1 MKVLWVLMLVAFVLG
16 MLSKIIVGSIYGS
29 MTREDSNN
37 SLVKQIRL
45 KYDNCR
51 KLNISINN
59 VDVFV
64 EKSLE
69 NYRFCGFSLNGLNN
83 ISKEMGYI
91 CISLGVLN
99 AIAFRNDFSAVI
111 FGLGIA
117 ALSAIAIR
125 LLEQIVDADNQKRIV
140 IVELVDYL
148 DNTNT
153 TVHRDAMKDNARKDN
168 AVKDNAVKHFSREAS
183 TEFNKLNKSFD
194 KIQSTPK
201 LPLPLPLPVDNRI
214 LEDIL
219 DEYLTWNIYLRWYNN
234 PNNRIKKGE
243 YYDAKS

>member
-1 MKVLWVLMLVAFVLG
+1 
-16 MLSKIIVGSIYGS
+16 
-29 MTREDSNN
+29 MTRENSSN

-51 KLNISINN
+51 KLDISINN
-59 VDVFV
+59 VNVFV

-69 NYRFCGFSLNGLNN
+69 NYKFCGFSLNGFNN
-83 ISKEMGYI
+83 ISKEMEYI
-91 CISLGVLN
+91 CISLGIIN
-99 AIAFRNDFSAVI
+99 ALAFRTDITAVI

-117 ALSAIAIR
+117 TLSAIAIR
-125 LLEQIVDADNQKRIV
+125 LLEQIVDSDNQKRAV

-153 TVHRDAMKDNARKDN
+153 TVHREAMKDN

-201 LPLPLPLPVDNRI
+201 LPLPMPLPVDNRI
-214 LEDIL
+214 LEEIL
-219 DEYLTWNIYLRWYNN
+219 DEYLT
-234 PNNRIKKGE
+234 
-243 YYDAKS
+243 

>member
-1 MKVLWVLMLVAFVLG
+1 MMVLWVLMLVAFVLG
-16 MLSKIIVGSIYGS
+16 MLSKIIVGSILGN
-29 MTREDSNN
+29 MTRENSSN

-83 ISKEMGYI
+83 ISKEMEYI
-91 CISLGVLN
+91 CISLGVIN
-99 AIAFRNDFSAVI
+99 ALAFRNDFSAVI

-117 ALSAIAIR
+117 TLSAIAIK
-125 LLEQIVDADNQKRIV
+125 LLEQIVDADNLKRSV

-148 DNTNT
+148 DNT
-153 TVHRDAMKDNARKDN
+153 TVHREAMKDD

-194 KIQSTPK
+194 KIQSSGPK
-201 LPLPLPLPVDNRI
+201 LPVDNRI
-214 LEDIL
+214 LEEIL
-219 DEYLTWNIYLRWYNN
+219 DEYLT
-234 PNNRIKKGE
+234 
-243 YYDAKS
+243 